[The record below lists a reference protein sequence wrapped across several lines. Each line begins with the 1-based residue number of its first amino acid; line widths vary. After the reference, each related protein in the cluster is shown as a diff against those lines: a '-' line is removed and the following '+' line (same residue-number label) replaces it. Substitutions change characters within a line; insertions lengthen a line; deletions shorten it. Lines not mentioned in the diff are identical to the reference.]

1 VRSPRSLRV
10 RLVLAF
16 VAGAAVVVIAAAAGM
31 MVLIERAQWT
41 ALDASLAEE
50 ASTVATLRHV
60 GDPAHFRELVAQ
72 VAREPD
78 LGPGKFVRVTRAEG
92 SVVAEAGTPPRDLAP
107 VPPGGA
113 AGTIPFE
120 SGGQAYRVAWY
131 PSAGGWAVIGV
142 PAYARPTTRARW
154 TIAFATAALL
164 AVLAGLAWVV
174 TSRATRELDWLAAE
188 LETIEAGSLDRRLAR
203 RHTSEVDRLT
213 SVLNRL
219 LARLDTAMTQLRRF
233 TADAAHE
240 LRTPVAALR
249 THLEV
254 ALGRGG
260 TAESYRDG
268 LVDALEQSERL
279 GLLAENLL
287 TLSGVEGG
295 SAAIRPEP
303 VHLDDLVREVAESVE
318 PLAEDQGRR
327 FSCHVGTPVV
337 VRGDP
342 VLLKRVILN
351 LVDNALRHTPAGAG
365 VDLSVAS
372 ENGVATLAV
381 RDRGP
386 GIPPEDVPHVFE
398 RFHRGR
404 TAGGGSGLGLA
415 LCREIVA
422 RHGGDIHLASR
433 LGAGTT
439 VTVTLP
445 ATGAPRH

>member
-1 VRSPRSLRV
+1 MMLLRSLRA

-16 VAGAAVVVIAAAAGM
+16 VAGAAAVVIAAAAGTM
-31 MVLIERAQWT
+31 MLIARAQWT
-41 ALDASLAEE
+41 ALDASLVEE
-50 ASTVATLRHV
+50 AETLANLRHV
-60 GDPAHFRELVAQ
+60 GDPAHFRQLVIQ
-72 VAREPD
+72 LAREPD
-78 LGPGKFVRVTRAEG
+78 LGPGKFIRVTGPRG
-92 SVVAEAGTPPRDLAP
+92 DVVARAGTPPSGLASA
-107 VPPGGA
+107 PPGGNPGPTA
-113 AGTIPFE
+113 LAVDGR
-120 SGGQAYRVAWY
+120 SYRVAWY
-131 PSAGGWAVIGV
+131 PTGGGWAAIGLPV
-142 PAYARPTTRARW
+142 DGRAATRARW
-154 TIAFATAALL
+154 TIVGAAIGLLAAL
-164 AVLAGLAWVV
+164 AALAWVI

-188 LETIEAGSLDRRLAR
+188 LETIEAGSLGRRLAR
-203 RHTSEVDRLT
+203 RHTSEIDRLT

-219 LARLDTAMTQLRRF
+219 LGRLDTAMSHLRRF

-279 GLLAENLL
+279 GRLAENLL
-287 TLSGVEGG
+287 TLSGVEAG
-295 SAAIRPEP
+295 SAAIHPEA
-303 VHLDDLVREVAESVE
+303 VQLDDLVREVAESVE

-327 FSCHVGTPVV
+327 FSCQVGAPVV

-351 LVDNALRHTPAGAG
+351 LVDNALRHTPLGAG
-365 VDLSVAS
+365 VDLSIAS

-381 RDRGP
+381 RDRGT
-386 GIPPEDVPHVFE
+386 GIPPEDIPRVFE

-404 TAGGGSGLGLA
+404 TTNGGSGLGLA

-422 RHGGDIHLASR
+422 RHGGDIDLTSTV
-433 LGAGTT
+433 GAGTT

-445 ATGAPRH
+445 VSAAPRH